1 MRGLEL
7 QSIPLL
13 KGFNVEDVPDIIEFI
28 YKGNTS
34 TWNLGPTLEKIGPK
48 ILKLF
53 LAPMG
58 ETRLSHDN
66 ILKFSLGPSK
76 VTRGQ

>member
-1 MRGLEL
+1 M
-7 QSIPLL
+7 
-13 KGFNVEDVPDIIEFI
+13 EDVPNIIEFI

-66 ILKFSLGPSK
+66 ILKFSLGPFEVVEVK
-76 VTRGQ
+76 DAAGVAQMADETLVG